1 MMRKGNKMKIAL
13 TMPDLAEKKRK
24 QQQKKLTWEDERTIV
39 LILKCV
45 FAKIFK
51 NLGKMAEK

>member
-1 MMRKGNKMKIAL
+1 
-13 TMPDLAEKKRK
+13 
-24 QQQKKLTWEDERTIV
+24 V

-51 NLGKMAEK
+51 NLGKMAEKWSQKIKKIGKFNCF